1 MQEILIRVEPRPYRV
16 RIARG
21 LLRNAGREL
30 RRVFGRTPP
39 RCFVV
44 TVPPA
49 RRWARVV
56 SGSLRRAKIEHAV
69 LAMADGE
76 RAKALSAV
84 ESLAERLVRA
94 GADRKSVLVGVGGGV
109 TGDVTGFLA
118 SIYMRGI
125 DHVQVPTTLLA
136 QVDAAIGGKT
146 GVNLAAGKN
155 LLGSF
160 HQPRLVLTDPEVL
173 ATLPERDFR
182 AGLFEALKCGV
193 IRDARI
199 FDFMERERE
208 RLLQRDPK
216 ALAWLIASCVRVKA
230 AVVAADE
237 RERGLRRILNFG
249 HTVGHAL
256 EAATGYRR
264 LRHGEAVGWGMI
276 AAAEIGH
283 AMGRTS
289 AAAAGRIAR
298 AVAAYGPLPRL
309 HVSAEEVLRRLA
321 ADKKTV
327 DGATHFVLARRIGQ
341 VEIVPDVPARVVA
354 RAVERL
360 RQGLRP

>member
-1 MQEILIRVEPRPYRV
+1 VQDILIPVEPRPYRV
-16 RIARG
+16 RIGDG
-21 LLRNAGREL
+21 LLERAGSEL
-30 RRVFGRTPP
+30 RRLFGRRPP
-39 RCFVV
+39 RCFVL

-56 SGSLRRAKIEHAV
+56 SGSLRRAGMEHAV

-94 GADRKSVLVGVGGGV
+94 GADRNSVLLAVGGGV

-125 DHVQVPTTLLA
+125 DYVQVPTTFLA

-155 LLGSF
+155 LLGTF
-160 HQPRLVLTDPEVL
+160 HQPRLVLADPEVL
-173 ATLPERDFR
+173 TTLPERDYR
-182 AGLFEALKCGV
+182 AGLFEALKCGI
-193 IRDARI
+193 IRDRRI
-199 FDFMERERE
+199 FEFMERKRD
-208 RLLQRDPK
+208 RLLERDPK
-216 ALAWLIASCVRVKA
+216 ALVWLITACVRVKA

-276 AAAEIGH
+276 AAAEIGRALGH
-283 AMGRTS
+283 TT
-289 AAAAGRIAR
+289 AAVADRIER
-298 AVAAYGPLPRL
+298 AVMAYGPLPRV
-309 HVSAEEVLRRLA
+309 HVSANEVLQRLA

-327 DGATHFVLARRIGQ
+327 GGVTHFVLPRRIGQ
-341 VEIVPDVPARVVA
+341 VEIVADVPARVVA
-354 RAVERL
+354 RTVERL
-360 RQGLRP
+360 RQGARV